1 MCDPTNPFLICLAYV
16 TIRFRSIVQLS
27 KSNRRTMFLLR
38 NPRYPR
44 EFSPPYY
51 TDALERH
58 ASRNCY
64 ICHDIFSKR
73 FRTGIEKNGHER
85 IVKQLQN
92 PPNRGRFVAR
102 DLRGVARISRETRI
116 SKVIRGTNVERN
128 VKNSGGNR
136 E

>member
-1 MCDPTNPFLICLAYV
+1 MRSNESFSYLPCLCNNSFPIYRP
-16 TIRFRSIVQLS
+16 IIEIES
-27 KSNRRTMFLLR
+27 SNDVFLR

-64 ICHDIFSKR
+64 ICHGIFSKR
-73 FRTGIEKNGHER
+73 FRTGIEKSGHER